1 MKEELNYLKTI
12 GITKREEVTDETFML
27 CKTKFGFITDL
38 ANITE
43 GESPSVFVIPKTT
56 TEFEY
61 AQDDQIDNAI
71 ALTSE
76 EYFDFIFGRFVFLD
90 ELNGIIEV
98 SKAAEDK
105 SNE

>member
-1 MKEELNYLKTI
+1 MEEELNYLKTI
-12 GITKREEVTDETFML
+12 GVTKREEVTDETFML
-27 CKTKFGFITDL
+27 CKTKFDFITDL
-38 ANITE
+38 SNIAE

-61 AQDDQIDNAI
+61 AQNDQIDNSI

-90 ELNGIIEV
+90 GLNGITEV
-98 SKAAEDK
+98 L
-105 SNE
+105 

>member
-1 MKEELNYLKTI
+1 MEEELNYLKTI
-12 GITKREEVTDETFML
+12 GVTKIEEVTDETFML
-27 CKTKFGFITDL
+27 CKTKFDFITDL

-61 AQDDQIDNAI
+61 AQSDQIDNSI

-76 EYFDFIFGRFVFLD
+76 EYFDFIFGRVAFLD
-90 ELNGIIEV
+90 GLNGITTPL
-98 SKAAEDK
+98 
-105 SNE
+105 

>member
-1 MKEELNYLKTI
+1 MKEELNYLQTI

-43 GESPSVFVIPKTT
+43 GESPSVFIIPKTT

-90 ELNGIIEV
+90 ELNGIAEV
-98 SKAAEDK
+98 SNDG
-105 SNE
+105 N

>member
-1 MKEELNYLKTI
+1 MEEELNYLKTI
-12 GITKREEVTDETFML
+12 GVTKREEVTEETFFL
-27 CKTKFGFITDL
+27 CKTKFDFITDL

-61 AQDDQIDNAI
+61 ARSDQIDNSI

-76 EYFDFIFGRFVFLD
+76 EYFDFIFGRVAFLD
-90 ELNGIIEV
+90 GLNGITKV
-98 SKAAEDK
+98 L
-105 SNE
+105 

>member
-1 MKEELNYLKTI
+1 MKEELNYLQTI
-12 GITKREEVTDETFML
+12 GITKREEVTDETFIL
-27 CKTKFGFITDL
+27 CKTKFGFMTDL

-43 GESPSVFVIPKTT
+43 GESPSVFIIPKTT

-76 EYFDFIFGRFVFLD
+76 EYFDFIFGQVAFLD
-90 ELNGIIEV
+90 ELNGIVEI
-98 SKAAEDK
+98 SKGD
-105 SNE
+105 N

>member
-38 ANITE
+38 PNITD
-43 GESPSVFVIPKTT
+43 GDSPSVFVIPKTT

-61 AQDDQIDNAI
+61 AQNDQIDDSI

-76 EYFDFIFGRFVFLD
+76 EYFDFIFGRFAFLD
-90 ELNGIIEV
+90 GLNGITEV
-98 SKAAEDK
+98 SNDG
-105 SNE
+105 N

>member
-1 MKEELNYLKTI
+1 MEEELNYLQKI
-12 GITKREEVTDETFML
+12 GVTKREEVTEETFFL
-27 CKTKFGFITDL
+27 CKTKFDFITDL

-61 AQDDQIDNAI
+61 AQSDQIDNSI

-76 EYFDFIFGRFVFLD
+76 EYFDFIFGRVAFLD
-90 ELNGIIEV
+90 GLNGITKV
-98 SKAAEDK
+98 L
-105 SNE
+105 